1 MTHSSERTGG
11 LSRRDFMV
19 LAGAAAATASLAGG
33 GRAFAQAAQLKFWDM
48 PWGSPAYNAAA
59 KDLLASYQPAAGLPG
74 ATYQIIQW
82 SNFFQTFA
90 SALASNT
97 GPALSTGGAF
107 QAFQFADQGQI
118 AFADNVIAG
127 FKKSGLYD
135 DFLPGTVDALK
146 TPSGYVGVP
155 WQIDMRIVWY
165 RKSLLEK
172 AGVQPPTDW
181 KSWLEVGKALKKIGI
196 YGFAIGAGANNN
208 LGNQAMI
215 SLMINNGGGL
225 FDENGKPDA
234 LNPRNIEAMDFVR
247 EMANE
252 GIIDPGSVA
261 YSSDNL
267 NTMWTSGKGAI
278 GYNTPGLDINLG
290 DTSGEYQVMDPP
302 TGPHGDKGSL
312 YFVNNIMMY
321 KNNPSQAGTEALVT
335 WYVQN
340 MHTLWQKGAVPQLPV
355 LKSIVATP
363 EFQAN
368 KQFAKIIAEWQPIS
382 KPQSALSPYSF
393 AAMAS
398 IDGAQMLFDLTQTM
412 LPGKTDSKTA
422 LQALQTNLES
432 VMS

>member
-1 MTHSSERTGG
+1 MTNASERHLG
-11 LSRRDFMV
+11 LSRRDFLI
-19 LAGAAAATASLAGG
+19 LAGSAAAAAAVGASPALAQS
-33 GRAFAQAAQLKFWDM
+33 APLKFWDM
-48 PWGSPAYNAAA
+48 PWGAPAYNAGV
-59 KDLLASYQPAAGLPG
+59 KDLLASYAPAAGLPG
-74 ATYQIIQW
+74 ATYQTIQW

-107 QAFQFADQGQI
+107 QAFQFAQQGEI
-118 AFADNVIAG
+118 AYADNVIDG
-127 FKKSGLYD
+127 FKKSGIYD
-135 DFLPGTVDALK
+135 DFLPGTIDALK
-146 TPSGYVGVP
+146 TPDGYVGVP
-155 WQIDMRIVWY
+155 WQIDMRIIWY

-172 AGVQPPTDW
+172 AGVRPPTDW
-181 KSWLEVGKALKKIGI
+181 KSWLEVGKSLKKIGI
-196 YGFAIGAGANNN
+196 FGFAAGAGANNN

-247 EMANE
+247 ELANE
-252 GIIDPGSVA
+252 GIIDPASVA

-267 NTMWTSGKGAI
+267 NNMWTSGKGAI
-278 GYNTPGLDINLG
+278 GYNTPGLDQDLG
-290 DTSGEYQVMDPP
+290 DTSGEYAVMDPP

-321 KNNPSQAGTEALVT
+321 KNNPSQPGTEALVT

-340 MHTLWQKGAVPQLPV
+340 MHTLWQKGLVPQLPV
-355 LKSIVATP
+355 LKSIVASK

-368 KQFAKIIAEWQPIS
+368 AAYAKIIKEWQPVS
-382 KPQSALSPYSF
+382 KPQSARSPYSF

-412 LPGKTDSKTA
+412 LPGKTDSKDA
-422 LQALQTNLES
+422 LQALQTNLDS